1 MNEWIKENENSWR
14 WDLIKENGNFK
25 WMNRLMD
32 RLKKNENCWID
43 WLIKEN
49 EWSHFEAVV
58 VEEELAF
65 AGENEEFGLDL
76 FFEAGLALVVEDT
89 HAFLE

>member
-1 MNEWIKENENSWR
+1 MNESINGSIKE
-14 WDLIKENGNFK
+14 K
-25 WMNRLMD
+25 WEL
-32 RLKKNENCWID
+32 LNCWID

-76 FFEAGLALVVEDT
+76 FFEAGLALVVEDA